1 MSRKLDAALATELG
15 YEVQVK
21 HRGCDAVYLTPG
33 KVWSEECP
41 ACSYDGLWVPEE
53 VPWFHSDANAMLWLD
68 REMRERGWFITN
80 LCYFSVDKLWECKYE
95 HYKTEGLK
103 RVVHFADGEAEEY
116 APTMPEAVALAA
128 YHALSGEEW
137 TP

>member
-68 REMRERGWFITN
+68 REMRERGWSLDMVRLAGVYSTSYYDYKLALLEN
-80 LCYFSVDKLWECKYE
+80 AHVFSAI
-95 HYKTEGLK
+95 
-103 RVVHFADGEAEEY
+103 AD
-116 APTMPEAVALAA
+116 TMPEAVALAA
-128 YHALSGEEW
+128 YQALKGEEW
-137 TP
+137 NNE

>member
-68 REMRERGWFITN
+68 REMRERGYSLSMLRGDGRYMVIYRHGRT
-80 LCYFSVDKLWECKYE
+80 D
-95 HYKTEGLK
+95 
-103 RVVHFADGEAEEY
+103 ADISGISYDEE
-116 APTMPEAVALAA
+116 MPLAVALAA
-128 YHALSGEEW
+128 CHALTGKEW
-137 TP
+137 TE